1 LKTKTKRYY
10 IINLK
15 NKALYFTSMKQARIM
30 SIILGTGIKECYT
43 KNSATYSEIEVRAN
57 STNSVL
63 LNALSYAQDMINRE
77 TNQTKIIDHPNDRLC
92 YLDTDSVHFKR
103 KI

>member
-1 LKTKTKRYY
+1 
-10 IINLK
+10 
-15 NKALYFTSMKQARIM
+15 M

-57 STNSVL
+57 SANSVL

-77 TNQTKIIDHPNDRLC
+77 MN
-92 YLDTDSVHFKR
+92 
-103 KI
+103 